1 MAVGLTQPQSLLP
14 VRGIRLA
21 AGACGIK
28 ADQQSDLVL
37 IVADEGTQSAAV
49 FTKNAYCAAP
59 VKIAR
64 DHIEQATS
72 SALLINSGNAN
83 AGTGMQGEED
93 VRQLCASVASELGF
107 SNRQVLPF
115 STGVISE
122 PLPVELMLEG
132 IQQLVPRLSENSW
145 LDAATAIMTTDTVAK
160 GVSSTCVIDGQEIT
174 ITGIAKGSGMIQ
186 PNMATMLSFIAT
198 DAAVDPYSLQQFI
211 QTVTDISFNCI
222 TVDGDTSTNDAFV
235 LMASGVARNR
245 LLSPSHPEW
254 DVFAKAIES
263 VSIQLAQSIIRDGE
277 GATRFIEMNITG
289 GATIEDCRQVGFT
302 VANSPLVKTAFFAG
316 DPNLGR
322 ILAAVGRSKID
333 ALNMQSVSL
342 FIGDLPVLEKGEPSP
357 QYDEQ
362 QAAAIMAHEDVTL
375 HIDLGMGE
383 EQARIWTTDL
393 SFDYVKINSEYRS

>member
-115 STGVISE
+115 STG
-122 PLPVELMLEG
+122 
-132 IQQLVPRLSENSW
+132 
-145 LDAATAIMTTDTVAK
+145 K

-211 QTVTDISFNCI
+211 QTVTDVSFNCI

-254 DVFAKAIES
+254 DIFAKAIES

-322 ILAAVGRSKID
+322 ILAAVLLVTCQCWKKESHHLSTMNNR
-333 ALNMQSVSL
+333 LQ
-342 FIGDLPVLEKGEPSP
+342 PSWR
-357 QYDEQ
+357 
-362 QAAAIMAHEDVTL
+362 MK
-375 HIDLGMGE
+375 M
-383 EQARIWTTDL
+383 
-393 SFDYVKINSEYRS
+393 